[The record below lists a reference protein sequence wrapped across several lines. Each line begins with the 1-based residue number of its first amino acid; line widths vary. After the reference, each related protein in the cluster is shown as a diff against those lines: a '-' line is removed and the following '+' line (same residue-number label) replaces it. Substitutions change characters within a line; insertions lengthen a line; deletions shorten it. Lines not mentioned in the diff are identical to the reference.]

1 MSYPGFGASGGG
13 GGTRNIDMSRSRRLS
28 YKLELEADKKARTE
42 TDLAINIRK
51 ATSIGELLRP
61 LQEKRMRVLMSV

>member
-1 MSYPGFGASGGG
+1 MASYPGFGAAGGGG

-28 YKLELEADKKARTE
+28 HKLEVEADRKARTE

-51 ATSIGELLRP
+51 ATSIGEH
-61 LQEKRMRVLMSV
+61 